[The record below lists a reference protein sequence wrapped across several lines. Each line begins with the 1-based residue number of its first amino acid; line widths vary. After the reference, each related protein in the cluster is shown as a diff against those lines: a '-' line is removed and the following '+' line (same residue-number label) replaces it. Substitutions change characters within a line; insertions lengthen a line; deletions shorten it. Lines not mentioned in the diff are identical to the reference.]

1 MVNSGLTAVVVGCG
15 AMGAFTRP
23 ATRSALPPG
32 WLPLAH
38 AEAVVATPGLVL
50 VGVCDSDAAA
60 RERASAHYGVPAF
73 ADYRTMLAELRPA
86 IACVAT
92 RTEPRAQTLVDCAQ
106 AGVRGMHAEKPL
118 SRTMA
123 DAHRVVEALART
135 NASFTYGALRRYHAT
150 YLHAAAQVAAGAIG
164 DLRQIV
170 VGFGRRTAM
179 WTHAHSLDVMMFFA
193 GAPVCVAQA
202 RIAVDP
208 ATVRETG
215 GIPTIDADP
224 TIESGYVAFENGVS
238 GQITQLDGFDILL
251 AGSAGTLR
259 IAADGTRIDLDRAG
273 PSTGGYLT
281 ATTSEAAPSGQTG
294 GTALALGRLRDFLV
308 TATPDRTALDA
319 AVDGQRALFAMLLS
333 GLRGGI
339 EVAPGDV
346 PDAMT
351 VTGRSGDLFA

>member
-1 MVNSGLTAVVVGCG
+1 MSGLTAVVVGCG

-23 ATRSALPPG
+23 STRGSLPPG

-38 AEAVVATPGLVL
+38 AEAIVATPGLAL
-50 VGVCDSDAAA
+50 VGVCDSNAAA
-60 RERASAHYGVPAF
+60 RERAAAHYGVPAF
-73 ADYRTMLAELRPA
+73 ADHRTMLSELQPDVV
-86 IACVAT
+86 CVAT
-92 RTEPRAQTLVDCAQ
+92 RTEPRAQTLVECAK

-118 SRTMA
+118 SRSMA
-123 DAHRVVEALART
+123 DARRVADALAQAG
-135 NASFTYGALRRYHAT
+135 ASFTYGALRRYHAT
-150 YLHAAAQVAAGAIG
+150 YLRAAALVAEGAIG
-164 DLRQIV
+164 NLRQIV

-179 WTHAHSLDVMMFFA
+179 WTHAHSLDAMLFFA
-193 GAPVCVAQA
+193 GSPVRTVQA
-202 RIAVDP
+202 RIDVDLNAVRH
-208 ATVRETG
+208 AG
-215 GIPTIDADP
+215 GVPTIDADP

-281 ATTSEAAPSGQTG
+281 ATTSEAVASSQTG

-351 VTGRSGDLFA
+351 VTGRSGELFA

>member
-1 MVNSGLTAVVVGCG
+1 MVDAGLTAVVIGCG

-23 ATRSALPPG
+23 ATRGALPPG

-38 AEAVVATPGLVL
+38 AEAVVATPGLAL

-60 RERASAHYGVPAF
+60 RERAAAHYGVPAF
-73 ADYRTMLAELRPA
+73 ADHRTMLSELRPT

-92 RTEPRAQTLVDCAQ
+92 RTEPRARTLVDCVE

-118 SRTMA
+118 SRSMEDARRVAAAFAQA
-123 DAHRVVEALART
+123 D
-135 NASFTYGALRRYHAT
+135 ASFTYGALRRYHAT
-150 YLHAAAQVAAGAIG
+150 YLRAAELVADGTIG

-179 WTHAHSLDVMMFFA
+179 WTHAHSLDAMLFFA
-193 GAPVCVAQA
+193 GAQVRVVQA
-202 RIAVDP
+202 RIAVDSQ
-208 ATVRETG
+208 AIRETG
-215 GIPTIDADP
+215 GVPTIDADP
-224 TIESGYVAFENGVS
+224 TIETGYVDFENGVS

-259 IAADGTRIDLDRAG
+259 IVADGTRIDLDRTG

-281 ATTSEAAPSGQTG
+281 ATTSEPAPSGQTG
-294 GTALALGRLRDFLV
+294 GTALALARLCSFL
-308 TATPDRTALDA
+308 ASGKPDRTALDA
-319 AVDGQRALFAMLLS
+319 AIDGQRALFAMLLS
-333 GLRGGI
+333 GIRGGI

-351 VTGRSGDLFA
+351 VTGRSGELFA

>member
-1 MVNSGLTAVVVGCG
+1 MTAVVVGCG

-23 ATRSALPPG
+23 GTRSALPPG

-50 VGVCDSDAAA
+50 IGVCDSDAAVC
-60 RERASAHYGVPAF
+60 ERASAHYGVPAF
-73 ADYRTMLAELRPA
+73 ADHRAMLAELRPA

-92 RTEPRAQTLVDCAQ
+92 RTEPRVRTLVDCAK

-118 SRTMA
+118 SRSME
-123 DAHRVVEALART
+123 DARCVAAALVQAG
-135 NASFTYGALRRYHAT
+135 ASFTYGALRRYHAT
-150 YLHAAAQVAAGAIG
+150 YLRAAALVADGAIG

-179 WTHAHSLDVMMFFA
+179 WTHAHSLDAMLFFA
-193 GAPVCVAQA
+193 GAPVRIVQA

-208 ATVRETG
+208 GSVCETD

-224 TIESGYVAFENGVS
+224 TIETGYVAFENGVS

-251 AGSAGTLR
+251 AGSSGTLR
-259 IAADGTRIDLDRAG
+259 IAADGTRIDLDRTG
-273 PSTGGYLT
+273 PSTGGYFT
-281 ATTSEAAPSGQTG
+281 ATTSEPALSSQPG
-294 GTALALGRLRDFLV
+294 GTALALGRLCGFV
-308 TATPDRTALDA
+308 ASGKPDQTALDA

-346 PDAMT
+346 PDTMT
-351 VTGRSGDLFA
+351 VTGRSGNLFA